1 MGRMLCCL
9 PSMLSLA
16 DLGAVASN
24 PGRGAPARVRC
35 ATADQAVRILA
46 TLSDTEI
53 RCAPDIRARALAAVI
68 DWIIDDQQDQQDVR
82 DGMARM
88 MLDAARA
95 VGATISARVGP

>member
-16 DLGAVASN
+16 DLGAVASGN
-24 PGRGAPARVRC
+24 WRGAPASVRC

-46 TLSDTEI
+46 TLADSEI